1 MQANANGGSERE
13 HGAFTM
19 QASAKSTPDQLL
31 RLDNQLCF
39 PLYACSKEVV
49 RRYTPFLE
57 PLGLTYTQ
65 YICMMVLWEEGTVT
79 VSHLGERVL
88 LDSGTLT
95 PLLRKLEQKGY
106 VHRERSVEDG
116 RQLLVSLTPEGRA
129 LKERAV
135 SVPRSIGSCFD
146 LPLDEAK
153 ELKRLLL
160 KLLKSSHDRGDSSH
174 VGSERSHDGRGEG
187 AKA

>member
-1 MQANANGGSERE
+1 MHTSANPA
-13 HGAFTM
+13 
-19 QASAKSTPDQLL
+19 PDELL

-65 YICMMVLWEEGTVT
+65 YICMMVLWEEGSVT

-106 VHRERSVEDG
+106 VHRERSVEDA
-116 RQLLVSLTPEGRA
+116 RQLLVSLTPEGLA
-129 LKERAV
+129 LKERAA
-135 SVPRSIGSCFD
+135 SVPGSIGSCFD
-146 LPLDEAK
+146 LPPDEAK

-160 KLLKSSHDRGDSSH
+160 KLLKSSHD
-174 VGSERSHDGRGEG
+174 GSKGSPTGSDGN